1 MRPLHLTLDGF
12 TSFRAPVEI
21 DFSALDLFAITGPT
35 GAGKSSL
42 IDALT
47 FALYGQVPRVGRE
60 YRQLMSHGAER
71 LSVRLDFRMGDDTYR
86 IARTLK
92 SSGAPQSR
100 LERVSRTGTHPV
112 ADRVKDIEDE
122 VGRILGLDY
131 EGFTRSVVLPQGQF
145 DAFLKGRPEERRKI
159 LVTLLGL
166 DVYERMHGIVNRR
179 ATEARTE
186 AQFLA
191 QQLASA
197 DYRDATAEGLSAHQR
212 DLREAEAATAR
223 AEEEDAALDAA
234 LRTATKLREA
244 RLALQTL
251 ERQSAAEAR
260 RLADAEAGLARARQ
274 DGLQLDDR
282 RSRLETSAQQ
292 VAADPRRE
300 AVLAE
305 AGSWAEDLARIA
317 GEVLGLEA
325 ERSASAI
332 EAEQRRRQRA
342 AAQERLAEL
351 ERAHA
356 AAEVEYEEARAAFDE
371 RRRTLAAHDLR
382 AHLAP
387 GDACP
392 VCEQAITRPPSR
404 RKAPALDE
412 ARARTERAAGAVDG
426 ARSALERERLRRES
440 IEGDERAAVV
450 RLAGLDV
457 RLEAARSARRRRADS
472 LEGAGFPPLAIAE
485 PEALRARIAEEAR
498 LASAAREARER
509 IDSERRAMA
518 DEVTR
523 VAAAVAAAAAQI
535 ESATARLADIE
546 KDRAALADTI
556 EQVRRALAAEAEER
570 RWSLEDGQ
578 GRDEQATLERV
589 QSAVRTRAR
598 EARAAS
604 ERLRAR
610 AEVIERAIAR
620 AAEISARRQVLE
632 SESRLATALAQ
643 ALRADQFLAFVQEEA
658 LLRLAEDGARHLR
671 ALSQGRYSLV
681 CEAQEFAV
689 TDHWHADRQRSV
701 RTLSGGETF
710 LASLA
715 LALAL
720 AESLASLSAAGR
732 ANDALESLF
741 LDEGFGTLDPET
753 LDVVVQAIE
762 ALHGGQRLVGVV
774 THISE
779 LAERLPARVEVGR
792 SAAGATLTL
801 R

>member
-21 DFSALDLFAITGPT
+21 DFSSLDLFAITGPT

-60 YRQLMSHGAER
+60 YKQLMSHGAER
-71 LSVRLDFRMGDDTYR
+71 LSVRLDFRMGDETYR

-100 LERVSRTGTHPV
+100 LERVSKAGTHPV
-112 ADRVKDIEDE
+112 ADRVKDIESE

-131 EGFTRSVVLPQGQF
+131 DGFTRSVVLPQGQF
-145 DAFLKGRPEERRKI
+145 DAFLKGKPEERRKI

-166 DVYERMHGIVNRR
+166 DVYERMHAIVNRK
-179 ATEARTE
+179 ASEARTE
-186 AQFLA
+186 AQFLV
-191 QQLASA
+191 QQLASG
-197 DYRDATAEGLSAHQR
+197 DYRDATPDGLAAHQR
-212 DLREAEAATAR
+212 SLAEAEAAAAR
-223 AEEEDAALDAA
+223 VEEEESAVDAA
-234 LRTATKLREA
+234 LRTAGKLREA
-244 RLALQTL
+244 RTALQAL
-251 ERQSAAEAR
+251 ERQHAAESR
-260 RLADAEAGLARARQ
+260 RRADAESGLQRARA
-274 DGLQLDDR
+274 DGARLDER
-282 RSRLETSAQQ
+282 RSRLDTSAR
-292 VAADPRRE
+292 AAAVDPRRE

-317 GEVLGLEA
+317 REIAGLEG
-325 ERSASAI
+325 ERAASARD
-332 EAEQRRRQRA
+332 AERRQRERA
-342 AAQERLAEL
+342 SAEERLA
-351 ERAHA
+351 A
-356 AAEVEYEEARAAFDE
+356 AADAQTAAEAEYDEARAAFDE
-371 RRRTLAAHDLR
+371 CRRTWAAHELR

-392 VCEQAITRPPSR
+392 VCEQAVAKQPSR
-404 RKAPALDE
+404 RKAPALEE
-412 ARARTERAAGAVDG
+412 ARVRTERAAGAVES

-440 IEGDERAAVV
+440 LEGDERAAIV
-450 RLAGLDV
+450 RLAGIDA
-457 RLEAARSARRRRADS
+457 RLEASRSARRRRAES
-472 LEGAGFPPLAIAE
+472 LEAAGFPPLAIAE
-485 PEALRARIAEEAR
+485 PETLRRRIAEDAR
-498 LASAAREARER
+498 AAAAAREALER
-509 IDSERRAMA
+509 IEAERRAMA
-518 DEVTR
+518 DEQAR
-523 VAAAVAAAAAQI
+523 VAAAVA
-535 ESATARLADIE
+535 SATAQIDTANARLLDIE
-546 KDRAALADTI
+546 KDRAPLADTI
-556 EQVRRALAAEAEER
+556 EQVRRALAAEAADR
-570 RWSLEDGQ
+570 GWSLGDGR
-578 GRDEQATLERV
+578 GRDEQTALESV
-589 QSAVRTRAR
+589 QSAVRAR
-598 EARAAS
+598 SRESRAAA

-610 AEVIERAIAR
+610 TEALERAIAR
-620 AAEISARRQVLE
+620 AAEIAARRQALE
-632 SESRLATALAQ
+632 SQSSLATALAQ
-643 ALRADQFLAFVQEEA
+643 HLRADQFLAFVQEEA

-671 ALSQGRYSLV
+671 ALSQGRYSLHSDD
-681 CEAQEFAV
+681 QEFCV
-689 TDHWHADRQRSV
+689 TDHWHADRKRSV

-720 AESLASLSAAGR
+720 AESLASLSSEGR

-762 ALHGGQRLVGVV
+762 ALQGGQRLVGVV

>member
-71 LSVRLDFRMGDDTYR
+71 LSVRLDFRMGSETYR

-100 LERVSRTGTHPV
+100 LERVSKGGTQPV

-131 EGFTRSVVLPQGQF
+131 DGFTRSVVLPQGQF
-145 DAFLKGRPEERRKI
+145 DAFLKGKPEERRKI

-179 ATEARTE
+179 ATEARTQ
-186 AQFLA
+186 AQFLL
-191 QQLASA
+191 QQLAA
-197 DYRDATAEGLSAHQR
+197 PEFQGATREGLRAHESELAAAER
-212 DLREAEAATAR
+212 AAERAEA
-223 AEEEDAALDAA
+223 EDAALDRA
-234 LRTATKLREA
+234 LRTAGTLRAARAELSKLGKDHGAETRRLAEATVQRDRARAESA
-244 RLALQTL
+244 RLDLRRAAL
-251 ERQSAAEAR
+251 EKSAAEA
-260 RLADAEAGLARARQ
+260 
-274 DGLQLDDR
+274 
-282 RSRLETSAQQ
+282 
-292 VAADPRRE
+292 AADPRRE

-305 AGSWAEDLARIA
+305 AGTWAEDLARVA
-317 GEVLGLEA
+317 REMATLEGERTALAQEA
-325 ERSASAI
+325 A
-332 EAEQRRRQRA
+332 RRQDDGARADERLA
-342 AAQERLAEL
+342 AAEATAAAALAEL
-351 ERAHA
+351 EA
-356 AAEVEYEEARAAFDE
+356 AQAALDE
-371 RRRTLAAHDLR
+371 TKRTLAAHDLR
-382 AHLAP
+382 SHLRA
-387 GDACP
+387 GESCP
-392 VCEQAITRPPSR
+392 VCEQEVA
-404 RKAPALDE
+404 KAPPRRRAPGLDAAE
-412 ARARTERAAGAVDG
+412 ARSARAVASAERART
-426 ARSALERERLRRES
+426 SLEAERLRRAKLD
-440 IEGDERAAVV
+440 GDERAGAARNASLEA
-450 RLAGLDV
+450 RLA
-457 RLEAARSARRRRADS
+457 AARDARRRRVSA
-472 LEGAGFPPLAIAE
+472 LEGAGFLPLDVAE
-485 PEALRARIAEEAR
+485 PDALRRRIADEAR
-498 LASAAREARER
+498 AAADARVARER
-509 IDSERRAMA
+509 IEAERRSMA
-518 DEVTR
+518 DEVAR
-523 VAAAVAAAAAQI
+523 SAAALAAAEAQI
-535 ESATARLADIE
+535 AGAAAHLAEIE
-546 KDRAALADTI
+546 KDRQPLASTI
-556 EQVRRALAAEAEER
+556 DEVRRALEVEAGQHGWEIG
-570 RWSLEDGQ
+570 DGL
-578 GRDEQATLERV
+578 GRDEQ
-589 QSAVRTRAR
+589 SALDAARSGLRARTRT
-598 EARAAS
+598 AAAAV

-610 AEVIERAIAR
+610 TESLQAAIERAADL
-620 AAEISARRQVLE
+620 AAQRQSLE
-632 SESRLATALAQ
+632 GRSSLAAALAQ
-643 ALRADQFLAFVQEEA
+643 HLRADQFLAFVQEEA
-658 LLRLAEDGARHLR
+658 LLHLADDGARHLR
-671 ALSQGRYSLV
+671 ALSQGRYSLL
-681 CEAQEFAV
+681 CEDQEFGV
-689 TDHWHADRQRSV
+689 TDHWHADRKRSV

-720 AESLASLSAAGR
+720 AESLATLSAEGR

-792 SAAGATLTL
+792 SAVGATLTL